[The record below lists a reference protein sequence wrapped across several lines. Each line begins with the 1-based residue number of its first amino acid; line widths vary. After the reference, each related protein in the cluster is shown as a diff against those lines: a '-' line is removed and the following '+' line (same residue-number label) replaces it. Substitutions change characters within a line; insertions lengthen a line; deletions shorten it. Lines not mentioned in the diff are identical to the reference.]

1 MESVSSRNVN
11 DLPASERHAL
21 EGMLGQ
27 SLDPNQRVFV
37 MAYTPNAV
45 PDEAA
50 REAAR
55 ASLQRTFEKID
66 QYAAAHG
73 VTPEEA
79 DAAIDEAMQHV
90 RPRKR

>member
-1 MESVSSRNVN
+1 MESISSRNVN
-11 DLPASERHAL
+11 DLPASERHTL

-27 SLDPNQRVFV
+27 SLSPDQRVFV

-45 PDEAA
+45 PDKSA

-55 ASLQRTFEKID
+55 AGLQRTFEKID
-66 QYAAAHG
+66 EYGAAHG
-73 VTPEEA
+73 ITPEEA

>member
-1 MESVSSRNVN
+1 MESTSSRSVN
-11 DLPASERHAL
+11 DLPATERQVL
-21 EGMLGQ
+21 EGLLGQ
-27 SLDPNQRVFV
+27 PLSPDQRVFV

-45 PDEAA
+45 PDKSA

-55 ASLQRTFEKID
+55 AGLQRTFEKID